1 MQPDLSVT
9 FDADSLSDVE
19 GFWSQSPEAQEGVF
33 HQLRELD
40 GMFFSNERALEVDG
54 EVVLPP
60 GPGYYSVVRHAE
72 IVEAS
77 RKPELFCSGQGSNIV
92 DLPTEFN
99 DFFGNMI
106 NMDDPRHARMRGI
119 VGRAFTPRVM
129 AQIQDSIAAKATE
142 IVDQIAAKGSCDFV
156 TEVAAR
162 LPLAM
167 ICDLMGIPEEQFD
180 TVFEQSNVILSNGDP
195 EYIPEGANPL
205 EAILGAGGL
214 LAGIMTDLI
223 TEREAAPK
231 DDLTTALLTAELD
244 GERLTGEEMASFF
257 ILLCVAGNETT
268 RNSISHGMKLLTENP
283 EQRAMLLSDLDGRMG
298 GAVEEIVRVASPVM
312 HFRRTVT
319 TDGTMLGDQELNAGD
334 KVILWY
340 GSGNRDERVF
350 DNPYDFDISRDNSAQ
365 IGFGGPGP
373 HFCLGA
379 HLARRQ
385 INVMFQELLS
395 RLPDI
400 AMVGEPDYLRSNF
413 INGIK
418 HLQVEFTPVAG

>member
-1 MQPDLSVT
+1 MQPDLCAT
-9 FDADSLSDVE
+9 YDADTLSDVE
-19 GFWSQSPEAQEGVF
+19 GFWARPPEVHEGVF
-33 HQLRELD
+33 HQLRELV
-40 GMFFSNERALEVDG
+40 GLYRSEERGLELDG
-54 EVVLPP
+54 EVLIPA
-60 GPGYYSVVRHAE
+60 GPGFYSVVRHAE

-77 RKPELFCSGQGSNIV
+77 RKPELFCSGNGSNIA
-92 DLPTEFN
+92 DLPAEFN
-99 DFFGNMI
+99 EFFGNMI
-106 NMDDPRHARMRGI
+106 NMDDPKHARMRGI

-129 AQIQDSIAAKATE
+129 SQIQDSIAAKAAS
-142 IVDQIAAKGSCDFV
+142 IIDQIASKGSCDFV
-156 TEVAAR
+156 TEVASR

-167 ICDLMGIPEEQFD
+167 ICDLMGIPEEQYD
-180 TVFEQSNVILSNGDP
+180 TVFEQSNIILSGGDP
-195 EYIPEGANPL
+195 EYLAEGANPVEAL
-205 EAILGAGGL
+205 LVAGAILAD
-214 LAGIMTDLI
+214 IMKNLVVERQTD
-223 TEREAAPK
+223 PK

-244 GERLTGEEMASFF
+244 GERLTEDEMASFF

-283 EQRAMLLSDLDGRMG
+283 EQRALLMSDLDTHLS

-319 TDGTMLGDQELNAGD
+319 TDGTMLGSQELNAGD
-334 KVILWY
+334 KIVLWY

-350 DNPYDFDISRDNSAQ
+350 ENPYDFDITRDNSAQ

-385 INVMFQELLS
+385 INVMFRELLT
-395 RLPDI
+395 RLPDV

-418 HLQVEFTPVAG
+418 HLDVSFTPVS

>member
-1 MQPDLSVT
+1 
-9 FDADSLSDVE
+9 
-19 GFWSQSPEAQEGVF
+19 
-33 HQLRELD
+33 
-40 GMFFSNERALEVDG
+40 
-54 EVVLPP
+54 
-60 GPGYYSVVRHAE
+60 VVRHAE

-77 RKPELFCSGQGSNIV
+77 RKPELFCSGNGSNIA
-92 DLPTEFN
+92 DLPAEFN
-99 DFFGNMI
+99 EFFGNMI
-106 NMDDPRHARMRGI
+106 NMDDPKHARMRGI

-129 AQIQDSIAAKATE
+129 SQIQDSIAAKAAS
-142 IVDQIAAKGSCDFV
+142 IIDQIASKGSCDFV
-156 TEVAAR
+156 TEVASR

-167 ICDLMGIPEEQFD
+167 ICDLMGIPEEQYD
-180 TVFEQSNVILSNGDP
+180 TVFEQSNIILSGGDP
-195 EYIPEGANPL
+195 EYLAEGANPV
-205 EAILGAGGL
+205 EALLVAGAT
-214 LAGIMTDLI
+214 LADIMKNLVVERQTD
-223 TEREAAPK
+223 PK

-244 GERLTGEEMASFF
+244 GERLTEDEMASFF

-283 EQRAMLLSDLDGRMG
+283 EQRALLMSDLDTHLS

-319 TDGTMLGDQELNAGD
+319 TDGTMLGSQELNAGD
-334 KVILWY
+334 KIVLWY
-340 GSGNRDERVF
+340 GSGNRDDRVF
-350 DNPYDFDISRDNSAQ
+350 ENPYDFDITRDNSAQ

-385 INVMFQELLS
+385 INVMFRELLT
-395 RLPDI
+395 RLPDV

-418 HLQVEFTPVAG
+418 HLDVSFTPVS

>member
-1 MQPDLSVT
+1 MTPDLSVSYDENT
-9 FDADSLSDVE
+9 LSDIE
-19 GFWSQSPEAQEGVF
+19 GFWAGPPEQHEGVF

-40 GMFFSNERALEVDG
+40 GMFFSAERGLELEG
-54 EVVLPP
+54 EVLIPP
-60 GPGYYSVVRHAE
+60 GPGYYSVVRHAD

-77 RKPELFCSGQGSNIV
+77 RKPELFCSGHGSNIA
-92 DLPTEFN
+92 DLPPEFN
-99 DFFGNMI
+99 EFFGNMI
-106 NMDDPRHARMRGI
+106 NMDDPKHARMRGI
-119 VGRAFTPRVM
+119 VSRAFTPRVM
-129 AQIQDSIAAKATE
+129 NQIQDAIATKATQ
-142 IVDQIAAKGSCDFV
+142 IVDRIAPQGSCDFV
-156 TEVAAR
+156 TDVASR

-167 ICDLMGIPEEQFD
+167 ICDLMGIPEDQYD
-180 TVFEQSNVILSNGDP
+180 MVFEQSNIILSNGDP
-195 EYIPEGANPL
+195 EYIPEGANPV
-205 EAILGAGGL
+205 EALLGAGAV
-214 LAGIMTDLI
+214 LAELMKGMVADRQ
-223 TEREAAPK
+223 ENPA

-244 GERLTGEEMASFF
+244 GERLTEDEMASFF

-283 EQRAMLLSDLDGRMG
+283 EQRELLTSDFDAHLNN
-298 GAVEEIVRVASPVM
+298 AVEEIVRVASPVM

-319 TDGTMLGDQELNAGD
+319 TDGTMLGGQELNAGD
-334 KVILWY
+334 KIVLWY
-340 GSGNRDERVF
+340 GSGNRDEAVF
-350 DNPYDFDISRDNSAQ
+350 ENPYDFDITRDNSAQ

-385 INVMFQELLS
+385 IAVMFRELLT

-418 HLQVEFTPVAG
+418 HLNVEFTPVT

>member
-1 MQPDLSVT
+1 MQPDLSAT
-9 FDADSLSDVE
+9 YDADTLSDVE
-19 GFWSQSPEAQEGVF
+19 GFWSQSPAVHEGVF

-40 GMFFSNERALEVDG
+40 GMFFSNERAAELDG
-54 EVVLPP
+54 EVLIPP

-77 RKPELFCSGQGSNIV
+77 RKPELFCSGQGSNIA
-92 DLPTEFN
+92 DLPPEFN
-99 DFFGNMI
+99 EFFGNMI
-106 NMDDPRHARMRGI
+106 NMDDPKHARMRGI
-119 VGRAFTPRVM
+119 VSRAFTPRVM
-129 AQIQDSIAAKATE
+129 TQIQDAIAAKASE
-142 IVDQIAAKGSCDFV
+142 IVDKIAPTGSCDFV
-156 TEVAAR
+156 TDVASR

-167 ICDLMGIPEEQFD
+167 ICDLMGIPEDQYD
-180 TVFEQSNVILSNGDP
+180 TVFEQSNIILSAGDP
-195 EYIPEGANPL
+195 EYIPEGANPI
-205 EAILGAGGL
+205 EALLGAGAT
-214 LAGIMTDLI
+214 LAQIMNDMVEDRRTNP
-223 TEREAAPK
+223 A

-244 GERLTGEEMASFF
+244 GEKLTQDEMASFF

-283 EQRAMLLSDLDGRMG
+283 DQRELLVSDLDSHMSN
-298 GAVEEIVRVASPVM
+298 AVEEIVRVASPVM

-319 TDGTMLGDQELNAGD
+319 TDGTMLGGQELNAGD
-334 KVILWY
+334 KVVLWY
-340 GSGNRDERVF
+340 GSGNRDESVF
-350 DNPYDFDISRDNSAQ
+350 ENPYDFDIKRDNSAQ

-385 INVMFQELLS
+385 INVMFRELLT

-418 HLQVEFTPVAG
+418 HLNVEFTPVS

>member
-9 FDADSLSDVE
+9 YDVDTLSDLE
-19 GFWSQSPEAQEGVF
+19 GFWSRPPEAHEGLF
-33 HQLRELD
+33 HQLREMN
-40 GMFFSNERALEVDG
+40 GMFFSSERGMMVDG
-54 EVVLPP
+54 EVLIPP
-60 GPGYYSVVRHAE
+60 GPGFYSVVRHAE

-77 RKPELFCSGQGSNIV
+77 RKPDLFCSGQGSNIA
-92 DLPTEFN
+92 DLPPEFN

-129 AQIQDSIAAKATE
+129 AQIQDSIAAKATQ
-142 IVDQIAAKGSCDFV
+142 IVDNIAAKGSCDFV

-167 ICDLMGIPEEQFD
+167 ICDLMGIPEDQHD
-180 TVFEQSNVILSNGDP
+180 TVFDQSNVVLSAGDP
-195 EYIPEGANPL
+195 EYIPEGANPV
-205 EAILGAGGL
+205 EALLGAGAA
-214 LAGIMTDLI
+214 LAEIMNELVAD
-223 TEREAAPK
+223 REIHPTN
-231 DDLTTALLTAELD
+231 DLTTALLTAELD
-244 GERLTGEEMASFF
+244 GEKLTRDEMASFF
-257 ILLCVAGNETT
+257 VLLCVAGNETT
-268 RNSISHGMKLLTENP
+268 RNSISHGMKLLTENA
-283 EQRAMLLSDLDGRMG
+283 EQRALLMSDLDTHMS

-319 TDGTMLGDQELNAGD
+319 TDGTMLGGQELNAGD
-334 KVILWY
+334 KVVLWY
-340 GSGNRDERVF
+340 GSGNRDAAVF
-350 DNPYDFDISRDNSAQ
+350 ANPYEFDITRDNSAQ

-385 INVMFQELLS
+385 INVMFRELLT

-418 HLQVEFTPVAG
+418 HLNVEFTPSV